1 MFIGYKSS
9 KSKKILI
16 MNSKGGAG
24 KSSLTMAMARLFSS
38 KNIKTELI
46 DLDPQN
52 TSYFW
57 GGNNKE
63 MRTQTFLTSSRV
75 PFSLALKLELDTEL
89 TIIDTPSNF
98 NKFELDKYLSLADK
112 IILPLQASPIDL
124 HSILGFIKNLIASP
138 VYKKRNIP
146 VCFVITRYKGR
157 VGDLE
162 LMHRVLNKLKY
173 PIIGVMSE
181 SDAYQSL
188 FIDEDVKVFQ
198 YLDKNLWV
206 EIERWINI

>member
-57 GGNNKE
+57 GGE
-63 MRTQTFLTSSRV
+63 
-75 PFSLALKLELDTEL
+75 
-89 TIIDTPSNF
+89 
-98 NKFELDKYLSLADK
+98 
-112 IILPLQASPIDL
+112 
-124 HSILGFIKNLIASP
+124 
-138 VYKKRNIP
+138 
-146 VCFVITRYKGR
+146 
-157 VGDLE
+157 
-162 LMHRVLNKLKY
+162 
-173 PIIGVMSE
+173 
-181 SDAYQSL
+181 
-188 FIDEDVKVFQ
+188 
-198 YLDKNLWV
+198 
-206 EIERWINI
+206 